1 MTPDSTDLST
11 RSEYPHPASKQDPWN
26 MKDFAGNSS
35 TPALSSVRKRR
46 WVGTIGLNRCI
57 FIVVVFA
64 IFTNGLSLASS
75 QLWVYP
81 DSIDYIQLAGGIA
94 DRWDFH
100 NELYLI
106 RTPGYPMFLAAVFKI
121 FGSSSPMAILVIQHA
136 MVIITVVFAA
146 LIAWQLTNRLSVT
159 LITGLLC
166 AGSLQLLSYANLLL
180 TETPFTLAV
189 TGCVYCL
196 IRYHREGANRFL
208 IYASLTIGVGYL
220 LKPIALFL
228 IGVCFLTVLL
238 RKIRETRIT
247 ANNQWFKRLSQQLI
261 LGWTASS
268 LPALLLVAPWMINN
282 ALTHHSLQA
291 TRCLDYMYYLRAATF
306 DRLDSTRSES
316 MLEIHRVVEE
326 AIRKG
331 DLRENADFRDRR
343 TVMDAYQ
350 SVYHTTDF
358 SESSAILGRAG
369 RDLMFEYPG
378 TIFINTFKYAAWIIL
393 GPDPV
398 YRFQPGGV
406 PGVNGRRVQDAAIFD
421 IGTYA
426 FGEDSWEW
434 VLKDFRH
441 YLPLKT
447 ETKPYTPLWTNITRW
462 FYERIENGG
471 SVFGVLDSPFEVV
484 MVLCLLGGVCTLYT
498 SQRESWFVLLTVVTL
513 HILIS
518 SFLSGP
524 ERRYAVVIKPILM
537 IFFAFMIVTL
547 ADLVLSVVSKYK
559 KPIEKKTLS
568 LGYST
573 KRNNQKEP
581 VV

>member
-1 MTPDSTDLST
+1 MAPHSTDPST
-11 RSEYPHPASKQDPWN
+11 PSEYPHPASQQEPWD
-26 MKDFAGNSS
+26 MKGFAGKGS
-35 TPALSSVRKRR
+35 TPALSSARMRR
-46 WVGTIGLNRCI
+46 WYGTIGLNRCL

-64 IFTNGLSLASS
+64 IFTNGLSLAAS

-81 DSIDYIQLAGGIA
+81 DSIDYIVLAGGIA
-94 DRWDFH
+94 DHFDFQ

-121 FGSSSPMAILVIQHA
+121 FGTSSPMAILIIQHV
-136 MVIITVVFAA
+136 MVILTVLFAA
-146 LIAWQLTNRLSVT
+146 LIAWHLTQRLNVT
-159 LITGLLC
+159 MITGLLC
-166 AGSLQLLSYANLLL
+166 ACSLQLISYANLLL

-196 IRYHREGANRFL
+196 VRYHREGANRFL
-208 IYASLTIGVGYL
+208 VYASLTIGVGYL

-238 RKIRETRIT
+238 RKIRETHIS
-247 ANNQWFKRLSQQLI
+247 AHQPWFKRLSQQLI

-268 LPALLLVAPWMINN
+268 LPVMLLVAPWMINN
-282 ALTHHSLQA
+282 AITHHSLQA

-306 DRLDSTRSES
+306 DGLDSTRSES
-316 MLEIHRVVEE
+316 MLEIHRVIDE

-331 DLRENADFRDRR
+331 DLAENADYRDRR

-350 SVYHTTDF
+350 SVYDTTF
-358 SESSAILGRAG
+358 AESSAILGRAG

-378 TIFINTFKYAAWIIL
+378 TIFINTFKYAAWLIL
-393 GPDPV
+393 APDPV

-406 PGVNGRRVQDAAIFD
+406 PGVNGHRVQDAAIFD

-426 FGEDSWEW
+426 FGEGSWER
-434 VLKDFRH
+434 VLKDYRH

-471 SVFGVLDSPFEVV
+471 KVFGLLDSPYEVV
-484 MVLCLLGGVCTLYT
+484 MVLCLLGGLFTLY
-498 SQRESWFVLLTVVTL
+498 SMQRENWFVLLTVLAL
-513 HILIS
+513 HVLIS
-518 SFLSGP
+518 AFLSGP
-524 ERRYAVVIKPILM
+524 QTRYAVVIKPILL
-537 IFFAFMIVTL
+537 IFLAFMVVSL
-547 ADLVLSVVSKYK
+547 VDLLHRVVSKYTTPK
-559 KPIEKKTLS
+559 ETAS
-568 LGYST
+568 MSMGYST
-573 KRNNQKEP
+573 K
-581 VV
+581 